1 MRRGA
6 SVPCTAQQS
15 QQQEATA
22 EPQAPREDMA
32 ARALEFFGMLPK
44 QGDGGHTTGPEV
56 SNAVPLTASAG
67 ASASLQQFRQRARE
81 AADAAQAAG
90 RSAETSQ
97 SALVSGSPCTCA
109 TS

>member
-1 MRRGA
+1 M
-6 SVPCTAQQS
+6 PCTAQQS

-22 EPQAPREDMA
+22 QPQAPRDDMA

-44 QGDGGHTTGPEV
+44 QGGGGDTTGPEV

-81 AADAAQAAG
+81 AADASQAAA
-90 RSAETSQ
+90 RS
-97 SALVSGSPCTCA
+97 LVSASCLRAQPVKIAAHATLPQSP
-109 TS
+109 